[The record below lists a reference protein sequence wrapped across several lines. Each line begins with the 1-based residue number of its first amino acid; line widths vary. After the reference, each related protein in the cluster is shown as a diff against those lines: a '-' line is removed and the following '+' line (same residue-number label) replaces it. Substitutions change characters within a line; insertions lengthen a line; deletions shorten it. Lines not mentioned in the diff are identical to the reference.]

1 MECEEDRTLKL
12 RTPSSSPPSG
22 HIPVTVNDNWHKLQV
37 TTITPVYGG
46 GVTAGEPDAELPVR
60 ASSIRGQLRF
70 WWRLLH
76 RTHHGRALFTAER
89 QLWGAMGQPNR
100 DYASKV
106 RLRVREVSNV
116 RWEACARFSQGRD
129 GRYRSTP
136 NFLHNIPPYAMFP
149 GQGRL
154 ARDRRSI
161 ENDPADVLLPGL
173 GFVLDV
179 ECPSDR
185 WSEVEQTLRW
195 WASFGGLGART
206 RRGLGAF
213 QIPGIGPA
221 PTSEEAADKGCRLV
235 LKGSYPRADQAWK
248 IAIEALQT
256 FRQGEG
262 FARRK
267 RSAGATVPGR
277 SYWPEPDS
285 IREITGQHRVKAD
298 GSSFAP
304 VHPARIA
311 FPRAYF
317 GLPILFHFKNI
328 KRDNPPNERKDLHSD
343 PRDTTLVPAGEGI
356 ERMASP
362 LILKPLALSDG
373 QYAACALA
381 LPTEHLNDLAL
392 VLRWG
397 DTPLRTF
404 PTDDWWP
411 TGAADARVKAADIRP
426 MQDRDATDPLTAF
439 LDYFAKGR

>member
-1 MECEEDRTLKL
+1 MKL
-12 RTPSSSPPSG
+12 RTPSSNPPSE
-22 HIPVTVNDNWHKLQV
+22 HIPVTLNDNWRSLQV
-37 TTITPVYGG
+37 TTITPIYGG
-46 GVTAGEPDAELPVR
+46 GVTASEPDTELPVR
-60 ASSIRGQLRF
+60 ASAIRGQLRF
-70 WWRLLH
+70 WWRLLN
-76 RTHHGRALFTAER
+76 RQRFSNPQNQFEAER
-89 QLWGAMGQPNR
+89 DIWGGMSDKQDR
-100 DYASKV
+100 SSKV
-106 RLRVREVSNV
+106 QIRITSWSGGAPRRFQRAQEV
-116 RWEACARFSQGRD
+116 G
-129 GRYRSTP
+129 
-136 NFLHNIPPYAMFP
+136 IPPYAIAVALT
-149 GQGRL
+149 GR
-154 ARDRRSI
+154 DNN
-161 ENDPADVLLPGL
+161 EVLTAGL
-173 GFVLDV
+173 NFTLMIRCPDTLWKEGV
-179 ECPSDR
+179 E
-185 WSEVEQTLRW
+185 ETLRW
-195 WASFGGLGART
+195 WVRFGGLGART

-381 LPTEHLNDLAL
+381 LPTEHLNRLAL
-392 VLRWG
+392 VLRRG

-404 PTDDWWP
+404 PAGNWWP
-411 TGAADARVKAADIRP
+411 TGAAGARAKAVDIRP
-426 MQDRDATDPLTAF
+426 MQDRDAIDPLTAF
-439 LDYFAKGR
+439 LDYFEKGR

>member
-1 MECEEDRTLKL
+1 MECEEDYTLKL

-22 HIPVTVNDNWHKLQV
+22 YIPITINDNWHRLQV
-37 TTITPVYGG
+37 TTITPIYGG
-46 GVTAGEPDAELPVR
+46 GVTAGEPDTELPVR
-60 ASSIRGQLRF
+60 ASAIRGQLRF
-70 WWRLLH
+70 WWRLLN
-76 RTHHGRALFTAER
+76 RQRFSNPQKQFEAER
-89 QLWGAMGQPNR
+89 DFWGGMSDKQDR
-100 DYASKV
+100 SSKV
-106 RLRVREVSNV
+106 QIRITSWAGVAPRRFQRVQEV
-116 RWEACARFSQGRD
+116 D
-129 GRYRSTP
+129 
-136 NFLHNIPPYAMFP
+136 IPPYAITVALT
-149 GQGRL
+149 GR
-154 ARDRRSI
+154 D
-161 ENDPADVLLPGL
+161 N
-173 GFVLDV
+173 
-179 ECPSDR
+179 
-185 WSEVEQTLRW
+185 SEVLTAGLNFTLMIRCPDMLWEGVEETLRW